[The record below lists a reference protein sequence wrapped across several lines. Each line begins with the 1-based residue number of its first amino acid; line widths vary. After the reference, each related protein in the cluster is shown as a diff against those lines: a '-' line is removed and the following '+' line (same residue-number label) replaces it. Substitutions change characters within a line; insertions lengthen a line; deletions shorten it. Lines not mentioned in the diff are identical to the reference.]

1 LSEILHKTWLK
12 WLADEPSPKEA
23 EMKLAYCCLIALLLV
38 ACGES
43 RQSPPPKL
51 FESQRQAL
59 DKAHG
64 VEKTVNQQADQ
75 QKQEA
80 DRQTE

>member
-1 LSEILHKTWLK
+1 
-12 WLADEPSPKEA
+12 
-23 EMKLAYCCLIALLLV
+23 MKIALCCLIVVLLA
-38 ACGES
+38 ACSES
-43 RQSPPPKL
+43 KQPPPPKL

-59 DKAHG
+59 DKAKG
-64 VEKTVNQQADQ
+64 VEQTVNQQAEQ